1 MLFME
6 RRDLPVGSILV
17 TLEQKLLLPDSLNQC
32 RLDRIVVGNKV
43 IGGPVSDIGRNGEV
57 LKVGRN
63 GQERWVVADNDIDLD
78 RRVGAAG
85 EEGVTTSEAE
95 PDGDDLAT
103 ASGLG

>member
-17 TLEQKLLLPDSLNQC
+17 TLEQKLLLPDSLNQG

-43 IGGPVSDIGRNGEV
+43 ISGPVSDIGRNGEV

-63 GQERWVVADNDIDLD
+63 GQERRMVADNDIDLD
-78 RRVGAAG
+78 GRVGAAG
-85 EEGVTTSEAE
+85 
-95 PDGDDLAT
+95 
-103 ASGLG
+103 